1 MIIRTKVKRQR
12 FAESSCD
19 KIMTVIA
26 VLLLFI
32 AAIFA
37 FMFYRKSLS
46 SERAALADGK
56 GVAGLIEG
64 KRSGDAT
71 ITNLRM
77 GDIVTYF
84 DVDYVVEGRVD
95 YNDSGWPWTC
105 FMLVD
110 GDDVRWLAVE
120 EDDKLEVS
128 MWEEID
134 MDLGTEPPK
143 TIEYDGE
150 RFKQVEN
157 GRANVTQTGKTGR
170 RAGMSCD
177 YFEYEGSSERYLS
190 VERWG
195 METEVSIGQD
205 VNPYSLEILPGGGTS
220 FA

>member
-1 MIIRTKVKRQR
+1 MVT
-12 FAESSCD
+12 
-19 KIMTVIA
+19 IA
-26 VLLLFI
+26 LVGLLI
-32 AAIFA
+32 GAAIMSFV
-37 FMFYRKSLS
+37 FYRKSLVT
-46 SERAALADGK
+46 ERAALAGEN
-56 GVAGLIEG
+56 GVAGLLEG

-71 ITNLRM
+71 VTNLRM

-120 EDDKLEVS
+120 EDDKVEVS

-134 MDLGTEPPK
+134 MDLSGDPPK

-150 RFKQVEN
+150 RFKQVEK
-157 GRANVTQTGKTGR
+157 GHAKVTQTGKTGR